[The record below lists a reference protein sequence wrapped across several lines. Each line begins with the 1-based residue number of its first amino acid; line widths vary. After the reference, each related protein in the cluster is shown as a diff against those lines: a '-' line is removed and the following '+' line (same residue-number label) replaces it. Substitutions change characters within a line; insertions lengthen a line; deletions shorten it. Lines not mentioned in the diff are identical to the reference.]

1 MGAEVIGSAAFE
13 VRAIDKTKED
23 MGALQRDLEARLR
36 AIERRYGVAGTSAA
50 RGFNVGQKQIVEESK
65 RVESELKGSSDR
77 IAASL
82 RRVAGIIAA
91 GFSAREVSQMADTY
105 KRFSNQLRVAGVE
118 GAALGQVQD
127 ALYAS
132 AQRNGVQLESLS
144 TLYGRAAQA
153 ASSLGASQEDLLKFT
168 DGVTDA
174 LRIQGG
180 DPAAA
185 SGALLQLSQALQ
197 SGIVRAEEFNS
208 VNEGA
213 FPILQTV
220 AAGSEKYAGSV
231 GKLRA
236 AVVDGKV
243 TSEEFFRAFL
253 NGSQMLEER
262 ASKAALTTAQGFT
275 ALQNALTVYIGE
287 SDQALGASALLG
299 SAIGKMADNIDVLI
313 PALAV
318 VATGLGVGMVT
329 RAIASQVAIN
339 GVTGSLVAMR
349 GAALAAFGGPVGL
362 AITAITVA
370 LGAFAIEGANAA
382 AAARRLEGA
391 METASQ
397 AVAKADAYAGN
408 AASNVK
414 DLGGEATTAGGKVK
428 AFAGEVGAA
437 AEKLW
442 ELARAKKAA
451 ALAEIAGER
460 TALSTSLAADIA
472 RTPEERRKNPFG
484 RRATRKDEWNAG
496 VNFIT
501 GEVANWWTR
510 GQSDQERS
518 ERVASGWSRLGELD
532 AAERR
537 LQNLKLEDFVD
548 EVRADGANRD
558 VATPKPDKGT
568 DGQSA
573 EDLAKER
580 LERERR
586 AADGQAAADAQV
598 LRARL
603 SLATGTEERRD
614 LELQL
619 LDAEQA
625 SMKRERERAVAD
637 KALTQA
643 EADVL
648 GATQDRVIG
657 LQKQA
662 VNRAASLDAEERRVR
677 AEEQLANLT
686 VDLLAMQSG
695 VAKTAAERRALELQL
710 LEITQEMARKQL
722 ERAIADGHVDDPA
735 GARRL
740 LANLHSAQTAAARD
754 ATAGP
759 LEKWMAQG
767 PQTAAQ
773 MNEAFERVAVDGL
786 DALNAGLVDAMTG
799 ARDLA
804 DVFSSVAKS
813 IISDLASIA
822 IRRNITEPLAA
833 ALFGSGGGI
842 SSGGGAKAAA
852 QAAKGLAGGGGDWM
866 SKLFAIG
873 KGFFGFAEGRIG
885 GDGKISGPGGP
896 RDDLILAMLG
906 QTPIRVSPDESIINA
921 KATKRYWPWL
931 KAMNDGSF
939 EQKFRQDLDGFANGL
954 VAGTCEMPGR
964 KEMCWLEAT
973 Q

>member
-1 MGAEVIGSAAFE
+1 MTAEIIGSAGIE
-13 VRAIDKTKED
+13 IRAIDRTD
-23 MGALQRDLEARLR
+23 QDTARIQRELDARLR
-36 AIERRYGVAGTSAA
+36 AIERRYGMAGATAA
-50 RGFNVGQKQIVEESK
+50 RGFNAGQRQMVDESK
-65 RVESELKGSSDR
+65 RVETEMKGSADR

-91 GFSAREVSQMADTY
+91 GFSAREVVQMSDTY

-118 GAALGQVQD
+118 GAALNQVQE

-132 AQRNGVQLESLS
+132 AQRNGVQIEALS

-168 DGVTDA
+168 DGVTNA

-197 SGIVRAEEFNS
+197 SGTVRAEEFNS

-213 FPILQTV
+213 FPILQAV
-220 AAGSEKYAGSV
+220 AAGSERFAGSV

-243 TSEEFFRAFL
+243 SSEEFFRAFL
-253 NGSQMLEER
+253 NGSQTLEER

-275 ALQNALTVYIGE
+275 ALQNALTRYIGE

-299 SAIGKMADNIDVLI
+299 SAIGKVADNIDTLI

-318 VATGLGVGMVT
+318 VGTGLGVGMVT
-329 RAIASQVAIN
+329 RAAAAQLAVN

-362 AITAITVA
+362 AITAVTVA

-382 AAARRLEGA
+382 AAAKRLEGA
-391 METASQ
+391 MNTASQ
-397 AVAKADAYAGN
+397 AVAKADAYAN
-408 AASNVK
+408 SAASHVK
-414 DLGGEATTAGGKVK
+414 DLGGEATTASGKVK

-437 AEKLW
+437 AGKLW

-460 TALSTSLAADIA
+460 ASLSTSLSAEIA
-472 RTPEERRKNPFG
+472 RTPEQRRQNPFG
-484 RRATRKDEWNAG
+484 RRATRQDEWNAG

-501 GEVANWWTR
+501 GEVTNWWTGGRSDRERAGRITEGR
-510 GQSDQERS
+510 G
-518 ERVASGWSRLGELD
+518 RLAELD

-548 EVRADGANRD
+548 EVRADSANRV
-558 VATPKPDKGT
+558 VATPKPDKETEGK
-568 DGQSA
+568 SA

-586 AADGQAAADAQV
+586 AADSQSAADAQV

-603 SLATGTEERRD
+603 ALATSIEERRD
-614 LELQL
+614 LELKL

-625 SMKRERERAVAD
+625 SMKRERDRAVTD
-637 KALTQA
+637 GELTQA
-643 EADVL
+643 KADIL
-648 GATQDRVIG
+648 GATQDQFID
-657 LQKQA
+657 LQRQA
-662 VNRAASLDAEERRVR
+662 VNRTASLDADERRIR
-677 AEEQLANLT
+677 AEEQIANLT
-686 VDLLAMQSG
+686 VDILAMQSG
-695 VAKTAAERRALELQL
+695 MARTAAERRSLELRI
-710 LEITQEMARKQL
+710 LEVTQEIARKQL
-722 ERAIADGHVDDPA
+722 EQAISEGKVQDPES
-735 GARRL
+735 ARRL
-740 LANLHSAQTAAARD
+740 LNELHTVQTKAARD

-759 LEKWMAQG
+759 LEQWLKEG
-767 PQTAAQ
+767 PQSAAQ
-773 MNEAFERVAVDGL
+773 MNEALERISADGL
-786 DALNAGLVDAMTG
+786 DALNAGIVDAITG
-799 ARDLA
+799 AKDLGA
-804 DVFSSVAKS
+804 VFSSVAKG

-822 IRRNITEPLAA
+822 VRRSITEPLAA
-833 ALFGSGGGI
+833 LLFGGGSSGGD
-842 SSGGGAKAAA
+842 GGAKAAA
-852 QAAKGLAGGGGDWM
+852 QAAKGVASSGWLT
-866 SKLFAIG
+866 KAISFG
-873 KGFFGFAEGRIG
+873 RSLFGFADGRVG
-885 GDGKISGPGGP
+885 SDGKISGPGGP

-921 KATKRYWPWL
+921 KATKRYAPWL
-931 KAMNDGSF
+931 RAMNDGSF
-939 EQKFRQDLDGFANGL
+939 EQKFRPALDGFANGL

-964 KEMCWLEAT
+964 KEMCWPGAT

>member
-1 MGAEVIGSAAFE
+1 MSAEVIGSAAFE
-13 VRAIDKTKED
+13 IRAIDRTNQD
-23 MGALQRDLEARLR
+23 MAAMQRDLESRLK
-36 AIERRYGVAGTSAA
+36 AIERRYGIAGTSAA
-50 RGFNVGQKQIVEESK
+50 RGFNVGQRQIADEGK
-65 RVESELKGSSDR
+65 RVENEMKGSADR

-91 GFSAREVSQMADTY
+91 GFSAREVVQMSDTY

-118 GAALGQVQD
+118 GAALNQVQE

-132 AQRNGVQLESLS
+132 AQRNGVQIEALS

-168 DGVTDA
+168 DGVTNA

-197 SGIVRAEEFNS
+197 SGTVRAEEFNS

-213 FPILQTV
+213 FPILQAV
-220 AAGSEKYAGSV
+220 AAGSERFAGSV

-243 TSEEFFRAFL
+243 SSEEFFRAFL
-253 NGSQMLEER
+253 NGSQTLEER

-275 ALQNALTVYIGE
+275 ALQNALTRYIGE

-299 SAIGKMADNIDVLI
+299 SAIGKVADNVDTLI

-329 RAIASQVAIN
+329 RAAAAQLAVN

-362 AITAITVA
+362 AITAVTVA
-370 LGAFAIEGANAA
+370 LGAFAVEGANAA

-391 METASQ
+391 MDTASQ
-397 AVAKADAYAGN
+397 AVAKADAYAN
-408 AASNVK
+408 SAASHVK
-414 DLGGEATTAGGKVK
+414 DLGGEATTASGKVK

-437 AEKLW
+437 AGKLW

-460 TALSTSLAADIA
+460 ASLSTTLSAEIA
-472 RTPEERRKNPFG
+472 RAPEQRRQNPFG
-484 RRATRKDEWNAG
+484 RRATRQDEWNAG

-501 GEVANWWTR
+501 GEVTNWWTGGRSDRERAGRITEGR
-510 GQSDQERS
+510 G
-518 ERVASGWSRLGELD
+518 RLAELD

-548 EVRADGANRD
+548 EVRADSANRV
-558 VATPKPDKGT
+558 VATPKPDKETEGK
-568 DGQSA
+568 SA

-586 AADGQAAADAQV
+586 AADSQSAADTQV

-603 SLATGTEERRD
+603 ALATSIEERRD
-614 LELQL
+614 LELKL

-625 SMKRERERAVAD
+625 SMKRERDRAVTD
-637 KALTQA
+637 GELTQA
-643 EADVL
+643 KADIL
-648 GATQDRVIG
+648 GATQDQFID
-657 LQKQA
+657 LQRQA
-662 VNRAASLDAEERRVR
+662 VNRTASLDADERRIR
-677 AEEQLANLT
+677 AEEQIANLT
-686 VDLLAMQSG
+686 VDILAMQSG
-695 VAKTAAERRALELQL
+695 MARTAAERRSLELRI
-710 LEITQEMARKQL
+710 LEVTQEIARKQL
-722 ERAIADGHVDDPA
+722 EQAISEGKVQDPES
-735 GARRL
+735 ARRL
-740 LANLHSAQTAAARD
+740 LNELHTVQTKAARD

-759 LEKWMAQG
+759 LEQWLKEG
-767 PQTAAQ
+767 PQSAAQ
-773 MNEAFERVAVDGL
+773 MNEALERISADGL
-786 DALNAGLVDAMTG
+786 DALNAGIVDAITG
-799 ARDLA
+799 AKDLGE
-804 DVFSSVAKS
+804 VFSSVAKG

-822 IRRNITEPLAA
+822 VRRSITEPLAA
-833 ALFGSGGGI
+833 LLFGGG
-842 SSGGGAKAAA
+842 SSAGDGGAKAAA
-852 QAAKGLAGGGGDWM
+852 QAAKGAASSGWLTKALSFGR
-866 SKLFAIG
+866 SL
-873 KGFFGFAEGRIG
+873 FGFADGRVG
-885 GDGKISGPGGP
+885 PDGKISGPGGP

-921 KATKRYWPWL
+921 KATKRYAPWL
-931 KAMNDGSF
+931 RAMNDGSF
-939 EQKFRQDLDGFANGL
+939 EQKFRPALDGFANGL

-964 KEMCWLEAT
+964 KEMCWPGAT